1 MEDMCTKNFAAS
13 WKTWT
18 GARQLCQLL
27 PDKYTVKRLSFFK
40 KISGSTQFAYIL
52 IAQIAHLMMDCAPA
66 LNVLNCLKPK
76 ICAFVGTYR
85 IVTFKAPSVGHSHKK
100 KMFVQKT
107 SGRLVRDRVWVRKKP
122 TRKLGCVMF
131 HNEFPFPTKELE
143 VPRKSP
149 TFDRKKAIEQLI
161 MDLVNDPLD
170 DDNSSDELIKP
181 PRRAHS
187 ESRMGIEKRKLDV
200 ADDDSLLHRLKLN
213 YFNSPDYTIAE
224 LREINSD

>member
-1 MEDMCTKNFAAS
+1 
-13 WKTWT
+13 
-18 GARQLCQLL
+18 
-27 PDKYTVKRLSFFK
+27 LSFFK

-85 IVTFKAPSVGHSHKK
+85 IVTFK
-100 KMFVQKT
+100 
-107 SGRLVRDRVWVRKKP
+107 
-122 TRKLGCVMF
+122 
-131 HNEFPFPTKELE
+131 
-143 VPRKSP
+143 
-149 TFDRKKAIEQLI
+149 
-161 MDLVNDPLD
+161 DLVNDPLD

-181 PRRAHS
+181 PQRAHS
-187 ESRMGIEKRKLDV
+187 ESRMSIEKRKLDV